1 MREEEQ
7 LIKAMDVYGDY
18 IVRLCYTYVRNWLTA
33 EDLAQETFIK
43 YYRAL
48 PKFRQEASIK
58 TYLYR
63 IAVNVCHDY
72 LASWKYKRVT
82 ISNAFQKLLR
92 TEKTTEQIVIQQSED
107 EALIEAIEK
116 LAPKYKD
123 VLVLYHYIE
132 MSLDEVSETLKLP
145 LNTVKTRLRRARQ
158 KLAVSLQEGEAFDG
172 SNQKSNG

>member
-1 MREEEQ
+1 MEEQ
-7 LIKAMDVYGDY
+7 EERLKEAMDEYGDY

-33 EDLAQETFIK
+33 EDLAQEAFIK

-48 PKFRQEASIK
+48 PKFRQESSVK

-82 ISNAFQKLLR
+82 ITNAFQKLLR
-92 TEKTTEQIVIQQSED
+92 TEKTTEQIVLQQSED
-107 EALIEAIEK
+107 ETLVEAIEK
-116 LAPKYKD
+116 LTPKYKD

-132 MSLDEVSETLKLP
+132 LSLEEVSETLNLP
-145 LNTVKTRLRRARQ
+145 INTVKTRLRRARQ
-158 KLAVSLQEGEAFDG
+158 KLAITLQEGEGLDG
-172 SNQKSNG
+172 SN